1 MKPLQLKLSAFGPY
15 ADETVIDFTLLG
27 EKGLYLITG
36 DTGAGKTT
44 IFDAITFALYGEAS
58 GNNRGAD
65 MLRSQYA
72 NPGTPT
78 FVEMRFLYRQEEY
91 EIRRNPEYIRPA
103 KKGGGMTTEKADAML
118 SYPDGRIVTKTKEV
132 TKAIIELIG
141 LDRNQFTQI
150 AMIAQG
156 DFLKLLFAKTEER
169 SKIFREIFDTKKYQ
183 ILQDRLKAEKN
194 SLDKEYQDISKSIQQ
209 YMEGIQGEKEEQ
221 VTAEARLGNLSALL
235 EEENNEIARLTEEL
249 AYMENELEKLN
260 RQIGKAE
267 TEEKNRKEL
276 QKLEENLQFQEE
288 RLAQAKE
295 KLSEETK
302 REAEREKLRAEI
314 ILSEEKLP
322 LYDEA
327 DQVKAEYNSMQV
339 RLQSVK
345 NELVQSKEREE
356 KYNQNVVLMKEQ
368 LEKLASADTEKVCL
382 ENERAVL
389 EENKNK
395 VRLLK
400 KMLVEYKGISK
411 GLTELQQQYQ
421 TAMLKGQKKQQE
433 YEKLERNFLD
443 SQAGLLAQKLK
454 EGEPCLVCG
463 AIHHLNPAKI
473 TRRVCTEEELREV
486 KRQSTILM
494 EKATMLSVEA
504 GKAKGEL
511 DTARRNIEERAD
523 EIFGK
528 RVESIYTE
536 LENRIGELAKAD
548 EEMRKKWSV
557 LEKKAE
563 EKIRYEQQL
572 PQIEK
577 LQKEEEQKGKELE
590 HLQVKCHTE
599 CDTLQK
605 QMMKLKESLLFS
617 SKAEILDDI
626 ELKKR
631 TRKSMEQA
639 YESARQE
646 TEKIAGQIKE
656 DCARI
661 STLKEQL
668 EKVNENSLEELMKKQ
683 RELQKER
690 TTLLADRE
698 NLVSMYKS
706 NGQIK
711 EAVERQ
717 YGAMK
722 TIEKK
727 QVLVK
732 ALSDTAN
739 GNVAGKDKVMLETY
753 IQISYFHRII
763 ARANTRFMVMSGGQ
777 YELKRREETKDQ
789 RSQTG
794 LELDVIDHYNGS
806 VRNVKTLSGGE
817 AFQASLSLALGLSDE
832 IQSLAGG
839 IQLDTMFIDEGFG
852 SLDEEALEQAM
863 KALYRLADGNRLVGI
878 ISHVSELKERI
889 DKQIIVKKEKSQG
902 SSVRVIG

>member
-221 VTAEARLGNLSALL
+221 VTAEVRLGNLSALL

-327 DQVKAEYNSMQV
+327 DRSY
-339 RLQSVK
+339 
-345 NELVQSKEREE
+345 
-356 KYNQNVVLMKEQ
+356 
-368 LEKLASADTEKVCL
+368 
-382 ENERAVL
+382 
-389 EENKNK
+389 
-395 VRLLK
+395 
-400 KMLVEYKGISK
+400 
-411 GLTELQQQYQ
+411 
-421 TAMLKGQKKQQE
+421 
-433 YEKLERNFLD
+433 
-443 SQAGLLAQKLK
+443 
-454 EGEPCLVCG
+454 P
-463 AIHHLNPAKI
+463 
-473 TRRVCTEEELREV
+473 
-486 KRQSTILM
+486 
-494 EKATMLSVEA
+494 
-504 GKAKGEL
+504 
-511 DTARRNIEERAD
+511 
-523 EIFGK
+523 
-528 RVESIYTE
+528 
-536 LENRIGELAKAD
+536 
-548 EEMRKKWSV
+548 
-557 LEKKAE
+557 
-563 EKIRYEQQL
+563 
-572 PQIEK
+572 
-577 LQKEEEQKGKELE
+577 
-590 HLQVKCHTE
+590 
-599 CDTLQK
+599 
-605 QMMKLKESLLFS
+605 LF
-617 SKAEILDDI
+617 A
-626 ELKKR
+626 
-631 TRKSMEQA
+631 
-639 YESARQE
+639 
-646 TEKIAGQIKE
+646 
-656 DCARI
+656 
-661 STLKEQL
+661 
-668 EKVNENSLEELMKKQ
+668 
-683 RELQKER
+683 
-690 TTLLADRE
+690 
-698 NLVSMYKS
+698 
-706 NGQIK
+706 
-711 EAVERQ
+711 
-717 YGAMK
+717 
-722 TIEKK
+722 
-727 QVLVK
+727 
-732 ALSDTAN
+732 
-739 GNVAGKDKVMLETY
+739 
-753 IQISYFHRII
+753 
-763 ARANTRFMVMSGGQ
+763 
-777 YELKRREETKDQ
+777 
-789 RSQTG
+789 
-794 LELDVIDHYNGS
+794 
-806 VRNVKTLSGGE
+806 
-817 AFQASLSLALGLSDE
+817 
-832 IQSLAGG
+832 
-839 IQLDTMFIDEGFG
+839 
-852 SLDEEALEQAM
+852 
-863 KALYRLADGNRLVGI
+863 
-878 ISHVSELKERI
+878 
-889 DKQIIVKKEKSQG
+889 
-902 SSVRVIG
+902 

>member
-314 ILSEEKLP
+314 ILSEEKLH

-345 NELVQSKEREE
+345 NELAQSKEREE

-368 LEKLASADTEKVCL
+368 LEKLASADTEKVRL

-473 TRRVCTEEELREV
+473 TRRVCTEEELRGV

-661 STLKEQL
+661 STLKE
-668 EKVNENSLEELMKKQ
+668 
-683 RELQKER
+683 
-690 TTLLADRE
+690 
-698 NLVSMYKS
+698 
-706 NGQIK
+706 
-711 EAVERQ
+711 
-717 YGAMK
+717 
-722 TIEKK
+722 
-727 QVLVK
+727 
-732 ALSDTAN
+732 
-739 GNVAGKDKVMLETY
+739 
-753 IQISYFHRII
+753 
-763 ARANTRFMVMSGGQ
+763 
-777 YELKRREETKDQ
+777 
-789 RSQTG
+789 
-794 LELDVIDHYNGS
+794 
-806 VRNVKTLSGGE
+806 
-817 AFQASLSLALGLSDE
+817 
-832 IQSLAGG
+832 
-839 IQLDTMFIDEGFG
+839 
-852 SLDEEALEQAM
+852 
-863 KALYRLADGNRLVGI
+863 
-878 ISHVSELKERI
+878 
-889 DKQIIVKKEKSQG
+889 
-902 SSVRVIG
+902 

>member
-314 ILSEEKLP
+314 ILSEEKLH

-345 NELVQSKEREE
+345 NELAQSKEREE

-368 LEKLASADTEKVCL
+368 LEKLASADTEKVRL

-473 TRRVCTEEELREV
+473 TRRVCTEE
-486 KRQSTILM
+486 
-494 EKATMLSVEA
+494 
-504 GKAKGEL
+504 
-511 DTARRNIEERAD
+511 
-523 EIFGK
+523 
-528 RVESIYTE
+528 
-536 LENRIGELAKAD
+536 
-548 EEMRKKWSV
+548 
-557 LEKKAE
+557 
-563 EKIRYEQQL
+563 
-572 PQIEK
+572 
-577 LQKEEEQKGKELE
+577 
-590 HLQVKCHTE
+590 
-599 CDTLQK
+599 
-605 QMMKLKESLLFS
+605 
-617 SKAEILDDI
+617 
-626 ELKKR
+626 
-631 TRKSMEQA
+631 
-639 YESARQE
+639 
-646 TEKIAGQIKE
+646 
-656 DCARI
+656 
-661 STLKEQL
+661 
-668 EKVNENSLEELMKKQ
+668 
-683 RELQKER
+683 
-690 TTLLADRE
+690 
-698 NLVSMYKS
+698 
-706 NGQIK
+706 
-711 EAVERQ
+711 
-717 YGAMK
+717 
-722 TIEKK
+722 
-727 QVLVK
+727 
-732 ALSDTAN
+732 
-739 GNVAGKDKVMLETY
+739 
-753 IQISYFHRII
+753 
-763 ARANTRFMVMSGGQ
+763 
-777 YELKRREETKDQ
+777 
-789 RSQTG
+789 
-794 LELDVIDHYNGS
+794 
-806 VRNVKTLSGGE
+806 
-817 AFQASLSLALGLSDE
+817 
-832 IQSLAGG
+832 
-839 IQLDTMFIDEGFG
+839 
-852 SLDEEALEQAM
+852 
-863 KALYRLADGNRLVGI
+863 
-878 ISHVSELKERI
+878 
-889 DKQIIVKKEKSQG
+889 
-902 SSVRVIG
+902 

>member
-345 NELVQSKEREE
+345 NELAQSKEREE

-368 LEKLASADTEKVCL
+368 LEKLASADTEKVRL

-661 STLKEQL
+661 STLKELL